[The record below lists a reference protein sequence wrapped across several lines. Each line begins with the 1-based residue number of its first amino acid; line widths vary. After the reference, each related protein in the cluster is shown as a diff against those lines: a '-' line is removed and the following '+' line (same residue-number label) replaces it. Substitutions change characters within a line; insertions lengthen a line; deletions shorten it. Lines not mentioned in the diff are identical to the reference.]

1 MTSSFGYLLCAGGVK
16 YQISLRSDKMQKPP
30 FSLRILYE
38 KEWHVCFL
46 ESSPIQINGQ
56 LPRL

>member
-1 MTSSFGYLLCAGGVK
+1 
-16 YQISLRSDKMQKPP
+16 MQKPP

-38 KEWHVCFL
+38 KEWHVCSL